1 MSVTVTP
8 VSGRRDLDAF
18 IKLPFRPAAT
28 AGPSSPGRWRTTTP

>member
-18 IKLPFRPAAT
+18 MKLPYPIPVIEELLLA
-28 AGPSSPGRWRTTTP
+28 

>member
-18 IKLPFRPAAT
+18 IKLPFRLYKACRLYEKPLT
-28 AGPSSPGRWRTTTP
+28 S